1 MKSLATQPMPTTPHL
16 IGKFATVEKKEG
28 CITLKSMHRERYMGP
43 SDGNFGLSMEVLFV
57 AKSNSFLKRSS
68 GHCIDNSWAE
78 FSAAKGEA
86 TKKASFKRPSV
97 GTGGK
102 FLVED

>member
-1 MKSLATQPMPTTPHL
+1 MLS
-16 IGKFATVEKKEG
+16 
-28 CITLKSMHRERYMGP
+28 ERNMGP
-43 SDGNFGLSMEVLFV
+43 SDGNFGLSMVVLFV

-68 GHCIDNSWAE
+68 GHSMDNSWAV

-86 TKKASFKRPSV
+86 TKKASFKRPSE
-97 GTGGK
+97 GTLGK